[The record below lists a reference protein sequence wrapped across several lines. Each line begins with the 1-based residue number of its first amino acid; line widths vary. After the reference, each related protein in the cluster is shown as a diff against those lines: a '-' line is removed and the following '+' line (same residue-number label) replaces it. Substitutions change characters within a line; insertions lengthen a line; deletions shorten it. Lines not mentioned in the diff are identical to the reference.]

1 MASRPK
7 LAVTCSV
14 HTDDTTRTVR
24 FKPTLLLP
32 SMSNPRPSTYGE
44 HAELTAAA
52 LTRLTSPTPLPT
64 DPQDVEQMLRCRD
77 AVLDSVRQRLY
88 DFGVIT
94 NVDASPSRLAPW
106 TPFKEERIP
115 IQLAVIASCL
125 PRMQEG
131 DRPPPS
137 EALSRRSM
145 DPTVD
150 LWRTAAIESLAAS
163 AALSST
169 LQSWTVDD
177 PSGRW
182 LVLRDA
188 AGLLESIALLD
199 LELREVGLLNQHD
212 APHPMPPI
220 EDVRAVLA
228 QAGRVA
234 GWRMTSDDVD
244 RLASP
249 VRYPVAGERGT
260 DGVVQ
265 LVRSV
270 ADLSAAQGKLAS
282 ALRVPHG
289 TNAFASS
296 EPHISARV
304 ARFVVTGQLF
314 VHSLHSQLAEP
325 SVDVTDRSRRRERL
339 DALVEVDRRVA
350 HLIDADPR
358 QRMAGA
364 ASYLQQTEITTSL
377 HRLQREGRLEPLT
390 DDELRQLDVAT
401 ASVCRHFGMRL
412 RRELLRD
419 DSNLRLADPS
429 GEVGPARGHRRS
441 PLDRAIGDLIKASM
455 PKLPPAAHSVSVQR
469 AVLQHALDS
478 TPTRPTRPTPR
489 PRAAAPLHRR

>member
-1 MASRPK
+1 
-7 LAVTCSV
+7 
-14 HTDDTTRTVR
+14 
-24 FKPTLLLP
+24 
-32 SMSNPRPSTYGE
+32 MSTPRPSTYGE

-52 LTRLTSPTPLPT
+52 LTRLTGPTQLPT
-64 DPQDVEQMLRCRD
+64 DPLDVEQLLRCRD
-77 AVLDSVRQRLY
+77 AVIDSVRQRLY
-88 DFGVIT
+88 DLGVVT
-94 NVDASPSRLAPW
+94 NVDFSPSLLAPW

-115 IQLAVIASCL
+115 LQLAVIAACL
-125 PRMQEG
+125 PRMQEA
-131 DRPPPS
+131 DRTPPS
-137 EALSRRSM
+137 EALARRSK
-145 DPTVD
+145 DVTVD
-150 LWRTAAIESLAAS
+150 LWRTAAIEALAAS
-163 AALSST
+163 ASLSST
-169 LQSWTVDD
+169 VQSWTADD

-188 AGLLESIALLD
+188 AALLEAVALLD

-212 APHPMPPI
+212 APQPMPPI

-249 VRYPVAGERGT
+249 VRYPVAGERAT

-270 ADLSAAQGKLAS
+270 ADLPAAQGKLAS
-282 ALRVPHG
+282 VLRVAHG
-289 TNAFASS
+289 TDVFASS

-314 VHSLHSQLAEP
+314 VHSLHSQLVEP
-325 SVDVTDRSRRRERL
+325 AAGAADRTRGNERL
-339 DALVEVDRRVA
+339 ASLVEVDRRIA
-350 HLIDADPR
+350 HLVDADPSL
-358 QRMAGA
+358 RMAGA
-364 ASYLQQTEITTSL
+364 AAYLQQTEITTSL
-377 HRLQREGRLEPLT
+377 HRMQRRNQFDPLT
-390 DDELRQLDVAT
+390 DEELRQLDVAS

-429 GEVGPARGHRRS
+429 GEVGPTRSHRRS

-455 PKLPPAAHSVSVQR
+455 PSLPPAAHNVSVQR
-469 AVLQHALDS
+469 TVLQHALHT
-478 TPTRPTRPTPR
+478 TPTRPAPRTRASVPTD
-489 PRAAAPLHRR
+489 RR